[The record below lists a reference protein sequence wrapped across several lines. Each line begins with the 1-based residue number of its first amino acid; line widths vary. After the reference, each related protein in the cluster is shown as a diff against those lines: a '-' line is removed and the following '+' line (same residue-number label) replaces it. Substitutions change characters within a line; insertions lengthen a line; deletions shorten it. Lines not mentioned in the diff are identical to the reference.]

1 MTKSIN
7 SEKTTNCPSPLPTP
21 KRISSMSQ
29 SSCSDKFAKF
39 PCLPSKAA
47 VEKLLGV
54 YMSSY
59 SHKLQPA
66 KKCLNFI
73 ADLQGRTSD
82 IWLELERLEVHHQVS
97 IVYYPW
103 ETLEEELEED

>member
-1 MTKSIN
+1 
-7 SEKTTNCPSPLPTP
+7 
-21 KRISSMSQ
+21 MSQ
-29 SSCSDKFAKF
+29 SSCSDKSANF

-59 SHKLQPA
+59 SHRPQAA

-73 ADLQGRTSD
+73 GDLRGRTSD
-82 IWLELERLEVHHQVS
+82 IWLELERPEVHHQVS
-97 IVYYPW
+97 VVYYPW
-103 ETLEEELEED
+103 ETLERRARGRSETCKRH

>member
-1 MTKSIN
+1 
-7 SEKTTNCPSPLPTP
+7 
-21 KRISSMSQ
+21 MSQ
-29 SSCSDKFAKF
+29 LSCSDKFANF

-47 VEKLLGV
+47 VEKELGV

-73 ADLQGRTSD
+73 ANLRGRTFD
-82 IWLELERLEVHHQVS
+82 IWMELERPEAHHRVS
-97 IVYYPW
+97 TVYYPR
-103 ETLEEELEED
+103 ETLEEELEEDEKLLKGTKQTTASV